1 MDRKKSPWTDPDLVR
16 DDQSADPAPVDP
28 KDQSE
33 RPTHEQSN
41 SPGNPKKKLPNEPY
55 IDRSND

>member
-1 MDRKKSPWTDPDLVR
+1 MDRKKSPWTDPDLAR
-16 DDQSADPAPVDP
+16 EDQSADPAPVDP
-28 KDQSE
+28 KDQNE

-41 SPGNPKKKLPNEPY
+41 SPGNHEKKLPNEPY